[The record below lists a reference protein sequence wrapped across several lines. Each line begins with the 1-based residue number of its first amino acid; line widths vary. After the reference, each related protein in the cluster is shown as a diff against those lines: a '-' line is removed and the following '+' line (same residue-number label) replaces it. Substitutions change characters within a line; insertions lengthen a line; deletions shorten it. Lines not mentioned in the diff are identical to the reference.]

1 MKMSSP
7 LLLVKNRR
15 QNHTWLERNKTKNQ
29 YPNLTRS
36 YKRMSDLKPRVKV
49 LICDPLQ
56 KEGIRKLKQASFDV
70 DINPAISQ
78 DQLKTIVSNYHA
90 LIVRSRTKVT
100 KDIIQAGKHLK
111 AIGRAGAGLDN
122 IDVESAEKMG
132 ILVLN
137 TPEASATAVAELTIG
152 LMLSLARNIPLAD
165 KTMKDGKW
173 IKKELMGWELK
184 DKTLGT
190 IGLGN
195 IGEKVARL
203 AKAFGMKI
211 LISKRTPPPP
221 ELLRELR
228 GEFIPLRELLQRSD
242 VITVHVPFTPQTYHM
257 IGSEEI
263 KLMKDG
269 AFLINTSRGSI
280 IDEKALLEALKSGK
294 LGGAALDVY
303 EMEPPENLELI
314 KLPQLVC
321 TPHIGAQTEEA
332 QKEAAI
338 LIAEKMVNALR

>member
-1 MKMSSP
+1 
-7 LLLVKNRR
+7 
-15 QNHTWLERNKTKNQ
+15 
-29 YPNLTRS
+29 
-36 YKRMSDLKPRVKV
+36 LKQKAKV
-49 LICDPLQ
+49 LVCDPLHE
-56 KEGIRKLKQASFDV
+56 EGITKLKQAGFDV
-70 DINPAISQ
+70 DVKPTITQ
-78 DQLKTIVSNYHA
+78 DQLKIIVSNYHA
-90 LIVRSRTKVT
+90 LVVRSRTKVT

-111 AIGRAGAGLDN
+111 AVGRAGAGLDN
-122 IDVESAEKMG
+122 VDVEAAEKMG
-132 ILVLN
+132 ISVLN
-137 TPEASATAVAELTIG
+137 TPEAPATAVAELTIG
-152 LMLSLARNIPLAD
+152 LILSLARSIPLAD
-165 KTMKDGKW
+165 KTMKEGKW

-203 AKAFGMKI
+203 ARGFGMKV

-221 ELLRELR
+221 ELLKELQ
-228 GEFIPLRELLQRSD
+228 GEFIPLKELLRRSD
-242 VITVHVPFTPQTYHM
+242 VVTVHVPLTPQTHHV

-269 AFLINTSRGSI
+269 AFLINTSRGAI
-280 IDEKALLEALKSGK
+280 VDEKALLEALKSGK

-303 EMEPPENLELI
+303 ETEPPENLELI

-332 QKEAAI
+332 QKEASI
-338 LIAEKMVNALR
+338 LIAEKIIDALK